1 MLKNIAIPVQNLFL
15 LAFKKKN
22 ANYTAM
28 NKFVIINRENSQTSF
43 SRWLQASYL
52 IIYKFNFTHI

>member
-1 MLKNIAIPVQNLFL
+1 MLNNIAIPVQSFFL

-28 NKFVIINRENSQTSF
+28 NKFAIINRETQRHHFHAGCKLAN
-43 SRWLQASYL
+43 
-52 IIYKFNFTHI
+52 

>member
-1 MLKNIAIPVQNLFL
+1 MLNNIAIPVQSIFL

-28 NKFVIINRENSQTSF
+28 NKVVISNRE
-43 SRWLQASYL
+43 
-52 IIYKFNFTHI
+52 THRHHSHAGCKLAI